1 MVFYRSNFLGGFLN
15 SFVFLSLHS
24 KASGLTASVPAGRVI
39 ETLSQSERWIA
50 TSNLYFKDLGHER
63 YLTDLDQLPCM

>member
-1 MVFYRSNFLGGFLN
+1 MLYRRARSAHIIVKRGGARGVLPVQFLGVGVGVLN

-39 ETLSQSERWIA
+39 ETLS
-50 TSNLYFKDLGHER
+50 
-63 YLTDLDQLPCM
+63 